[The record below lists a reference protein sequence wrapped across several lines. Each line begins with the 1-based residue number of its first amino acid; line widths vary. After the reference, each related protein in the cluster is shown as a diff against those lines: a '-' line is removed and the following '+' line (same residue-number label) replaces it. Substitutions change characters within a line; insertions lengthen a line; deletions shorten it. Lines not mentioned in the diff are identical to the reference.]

1 MFEIKLTVP
10 VDNTRQLKKALEAL
24 AKKELLVGYP
34 EGGTPRKQKGLGN
47 PDLAY
52 LNEHGSPAQNIP
64 PRPFLEPGLE
74 SVKDELAQHL
84 TSAALAALDGN
95 PEGMNRGFEATGLKA
110 VSGIRNYITTGVP
123 PALSPVTLILRRR
136 RGIRGTKPLIASGQM
151 LGALTYVV
159 KDKTR

>member
-1 MFEIKLTVP
+1 M
-10 VDNTRQLKKALEAL
+10 
-24 AKKELLVGYP
+24 
-34 EGGTPRKQKGLGN
+34 
-47 PDLAY
+47 
-52 LNEHGSPAQNIP
+52 
-64 PRPFLEPGLE
+64 
-74 SVKDELAQHL
+74 KDELAQRL